1 MSTVPAS
8 TTPAVARARRLSD
21 PLLATAAI
29 VLAIAAIVAAIAMM
43 SWINAR
49 RAPRAAYVRDQALE
63 AGEQAVLNF
72 NTLDY
77 RHVAAG
83 MSLWERSST
92 GALRAQVVSGQ
103 AGLEK
108 QIARSRTIT
117 TARVL
122 DAALTRLNMTAGT
135 ATIIVAIQ
143 ITVTTAHGQAATRQ
157 RRLKGSLTRTPAGW
171 KLSVLTQAPAG
182 DRT

>member
-1 MSTVPAS
+1 MSAAGAVPANS
-8 TTPAVARARRLSD
+8 RRLRD
-21 PLLATAAI
+21 PLLVTATIALAAA
-29 VLAIAAIVAAIAMM
+29 VIVAAMAAM
-43 SWINAR
+43 SWVNAR
-49 RAPRAAYVRDQALE
+49 RAPGAAQAAQVRDDALR

-83 MSLWERSST
+83 VRLWEQSST

-103 AGLEK
+103 AGFEK
-108 QIARSRTIT
+108 QIARSQTTT

-122 DAALTRLNMTAGT
+122 DAALTRLNVTAGT

-143 ITVTTAHGQAATRQ
+143 LTVTPAHGQAATKQ
-157 RRLKGSLTRTPAGW
+157 SRLTGTLTRTPAGW
-171 KLSVLTQAPAG
+171 KLSGLTQVPVG
-182 DRT
+182 GT